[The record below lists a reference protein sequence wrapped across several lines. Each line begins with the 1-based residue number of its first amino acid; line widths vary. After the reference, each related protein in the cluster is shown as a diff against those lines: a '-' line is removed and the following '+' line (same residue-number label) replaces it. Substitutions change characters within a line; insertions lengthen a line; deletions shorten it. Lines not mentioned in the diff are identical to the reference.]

1 MPTTRIPKQPQEFPN
16 DSRVKELKNAL
27 DKDPFNINLRLML
40 AAALENSGRQADAV
54 KVLQDTVEKARRN
67 LGVTFCTLGSALM
80 KAAKPDEALRQFD
93 TAIEVD
99 PGNSSFYLSNKAAA
113 LNKIGL
119 ADKAKALY
127 QDLLSRNDLA
137 KETRRIVNSNL
148 KDIR

>member
-1 MPTTRIPKQPQEFPN
+1 M
-16 DSRVKELKNAL
+16 KELRAAL

-40 AAALENSGRQADAV
+40 AAALENSGKNIDAV
-54 KVLQDTVEKARRN
+54 KVLQDTIEKARRN
-67 LGVTFCTLGSALM
+67 LGVTYCTLGSSLM
-80 KAAKPDEALRQFD
+80 KAEKPDEALPQFD
-93 TAIEVD
+93 RAIEVD
-99 PGNSSFYLSNKAAA
+99 PSNSSFYLSNKAAA

-127 QDLLSRNDLA
+127 QDLLSRTDLA

>member
-1 MPTTRIPKQPQEFPN
+1 MPTTRIPKQAQQMPN
-16 DSRVKELKNAL
+16 DSRVKELRAAL

-40 AAALENSGRQADAV
+40 AAALENSGKNVDAV
-54 KVLQDTVEKARRN
+54 KVLQDTIEKARRN
-67 LGVTFCTLGSALM
+67 LGVTYCTLGSSLM
-80 KAAKPDEALRQFD
+80 KAEKPDEALRNFD
-93 TAIEVD
+93 IAIEVD
-99 PGNSSFYLSNKAAA
+99 PSNSSFYLSNKAAA

-148 KDIR
+148 KEIR

>member
-1 MPTTRIPKQPQEFPN
+1 MPTTRIPKGPQQLPN
-16 DSRVKELKNAL
+16 DSRVKELRAAL

-40 AAALENSGRQADAV
+40 AAALENSGKNIDAV
-54 KVLQDTVEKARRN
+54 KVLQDTIEKARRN
-67 LGVTFCTLGSALM
+67 LGVTYCTLGSSLM
-80 KAAKPDEALRQFD
+80 KAEKPDEALPQFD
-93 TAIEVD
+93 RAIEVD
-99 PGNSSFYLSNKAAA
+99 PSNSSFYLSNKAAA

-127 QDLLSRNDLA
+127 QDLLSRTDLA

>member
-1 MPTTRIPKQPQEFPN
+1 MPTTRIPKGPQQLPN
-16 DSRVKELKNAL
+16 DSRVRELRAAL

-40 AAALENSGRQADAV
+40 AAALENSGKQPDAV
-54 KVLQDTVEKARRN
+54 KVLQDTIEKARRN
-67 LGVTFCTLGSALM
+67 LGVTYCTLGSALM
-80 KAAKPDEALRQFD
+80 KSDKPDEALRHFD

-99 PGNSSFYLSNKAAA
+99 PSNSSFYLSNKAAA

>member
-1 MPTTRIPKQPQEFPN
+1 MPTTRIPKGPQQLPN
-16 DSRVKELKNAL
+16 DSRVRELRAAL

-40 AAALENSGRQADAV
+40 SAALENSGKTLEAV

-67 LGVTFCTLGSALM
+67 LGVTYCTLGSSLM
-80 KAAKPDEALRQFD
+80 KADKPDEALRHFD

-99 PGNSSFYLSNKAAA
+99 PSNSSFYLSNKAAA

-127 QDLLSRNDLA
+127 QDLLGRTDLA

-148 KDIR
+148 KDIK